1 MGDGNQSC
9 YCKPFAKGTLL
20 STLSF
25 ISQFLIPLYQISSP
39 SDSVQVYWLGP
50 IIGAVLAGALYQY
63 VYCPD
68 DDLKHTF
75 KETLSK
81 TTQQSKGKYIEVED
95 PKSQRETD
103 DLLQKPG
110 MVHFIDLE
118 RGDDKKGRD
127 STNEVLSS
135 V

>member
-1 MGDGNQSC
+1 MGRGNQSH
-9 YCKPFAKGTLL
+9 YCKSFAKGTLL
-20 STLSF
+20 SALLF
-25 ISQFLIPLYQISSP
+25 ISQFLISLSQILSP

-50 IIGAVLAGALYQY
+50 IIGAVLAGALYHY

-68 DDLKHTF
+68 DEHKF
-75 KETLSK
+75 KEPFTK
-81 TTQQSKGKYIEVED
+81 TTQQPKGKYLEVED
-95 PKSQRETD
+95 RKSQRETD

-127 STNEVLSS
+127 PTNEVLSS

>member
-1 MGDGNQSC
+1 MSLQAICQKNFTIHPFIYQSV
-9 YCKPFAKGTLL
+9 LN
-20 STLSF
+20 
-25 ISQFLIPLYQISSP
+25 PLYQISSP

-68 DDLKHTF
+68 DDLKF
-75 KETLSK
+75 KKNK

-110 MVHFIDLE
+110 IVHFIDLE

-127 STNEVLSS
+127 PTNEVLSS